1 MLSILAI
8 VTPVFG
14 LIAIGYLAGYF
25 KILRPE
31 TGAGVSDFAF
41 TIGLPA
47 VLFRTIAN
55 AEIGAISPVAVL
67 VSFFGAAWTAWL
79 VATLLTRF
87 VLRREAADAPSI
99 AMSSVFGNTIMLGLP
114 LSLQTFGPDAAASMA
129 LILAVH
135 APLLWMTG
143 TVHMA
148 ILGGKEAEQEG
159 GLKRVTAALV
169 ADLTRNPIIIAVVLA
184 IVWRM
189 SGLRLPDPLDKTLA
203 LLAQAGVPAALVA
216 LGLTLVR
223 FEIKGQ
229 MPTLWSIVI
238 VKLMLMP
245 AVAWAL
251 AVKVFHLPLA
261 AAGVV
266 VVFASVPTGA
276 NAFLFAVRHNRAVN
290 SASGA
295 VALGTLVAALTVS
308 IALTAM
314 KSGG

>member
-14 LIAIGYLAGYF
+14 LIAIGYLAGYL
-25 KILRPE
+25 KVLRPE

-55 AEIGAISPVAVL
+55 AELSAVSPLGVL
-67 VSFFGAAWTAWL
+67 ASFFGAAWTAWL
-79 VATLLTRF
+79 AATVVTRY
-87 VLRREAADAPSI
+87 VLRRPAADAPSI
-99 AMSSVFGNTIMLGLP
+99 AMSAVFGNTIMLGLP
-114 LSLQTFGPDAAASMA
+114 LSLQTFGPEAAASMA

-143 TVHMA
+143 TVHMEW
-148 ILGGKEAEQEG
+148 LGEPGEEKSG
-159 GLKRVTAALV
+159 GFKRVIGAL
-169 ADLTRNPIIIAVVLA
+169 ARDLTRNPIIIAVLLG
-184 IVWRM
+184 IVWRVF
-189 SGLRLPDPLDKTLA
+189 GIKLPGPLDKTLA

-229 MPTLWSIVI
+229 MPTLWSIVA
-238 VKLMLMP
+238 VKLVLMP

-295 VALGTLVAALTVS
+295 VALGTLVAAVTVS
-308 IALTAM
+308 LALSLM
-314 KSGG
+314 KAGG